1 MRIKKVNA
9 ASAALQTDTVNADTS
24 TSADYSEA
32 IGYIHSAIS
41 ALSTA
46 AKNDPLAKESI
57 ANLSVI
63 LFDLKG

>member
-9 ASAALQTDTVNADTS
+9 ATAALEPNTINADTVA
-24 TSADYSEA
+24 SADYSEA

-41 ALSTA
+41 ALSTS